1 MPCLA
6 FRISYAGEL
15 GWEVYCST
23 EFGLRLW
30 DVLWEAGQPLGVTA
44 MGAAAFDSLRIEKGY
59 RLWGADIS
67 TEYNPFEAGIGF
79 AVRMKKGAFLGRD
92 ALVEARE
99 VGLSQKLCCMT
110 IDDPSKVVMGN
121 EPILIDG
128 RPTGFVTSANY
139 GYSIGRGVAYG
150 YLPIEHAE
158 VGTKVQIEYFGELLD
173 ATVSREPLYDPEMVK
188 LKS

>member
-1 MPCLA
+1 
-6 FRISYAGEL
+6 
-15 GWEVYCST
+15 
-23 EFGLRLW
+23 
-30 DVLWEAGQPLGVTA
+30 

-79 AVRMKKGAFLGRD
+79 AVRMKKGTFLGRD

-99 VGLSQKLCCMT
+99 AGLSKKLCCMT

-128 RPTGFVTSANY
+128 RPMGFVTSANY

-158 VGTKVQIEYFGELLD
+158 VGSKVQIEYFGELLD